1 MATSSKFELSSD
13 SPDRPLY
20 VSGQRG
26 SHIAAPFDRSGSFRE
41 SMENPILSSLPNM
54 SRSTST
60 VPQGDVTSFFQQL
73 HFNPKLV
80 AAEHKSIHKGDFKRH
95 MNVVL
100 GISPDESPSGS
111 MKGKLV
117 ASPSP
122 EDFKRVKASLRETSA
137 KAR

>member
-1 MATSSKFELSSD
+1 MATSSKFDLSSG

-26 SHIAAPFDRSGSFRE
+26 SHIAASLDRSGSFRE

-60 VPQGDVTSFFQQL
+60 VTQGDVISFLQQSP
-73 HFNPKLV
+73 FDPK
-80 AAEHKSIHKGDFKRH
+80 EHMSIHKGDFKGH

-100 GISPDESPSGS
+100 GISPDKSPSGS
-111 MKGKLV
+111 IKGKLLP
-117 ASPSP
+117 SPSP
-122 EDFKRVKASLRETSA
+122 EDIKRVKAGLRETSA